1 MCSQNQ
7 PARSPVD
14 FGAVPGSETTK
25 YRAGHGRTYGAGVD
39 LEKQS
44 NRYCS
49 ASRRGQGQSPLTDRT
64 EMLTDT
70 TPARM
75 KASPPAEDFSF
86 VIGGPLFQALRR
98 AHLTGDGLQ
107 LVRRRIVA
115 LATIAWVPLLALS
128 ALDGK
133 ALGNAVAVPFLRD
146 IDAHARFLVAL
157 PLLVLAEI
165 AVHRRTRPVV
175 AQFVTLGLVGE
186 GVRERFEAAVRSAMR
201 LRNSV
206 VAEVM
211 LIALVYGVGIL
222 VVWRYYFALAA
233 PTWYAAP
240 TVDGRQPH
248 LAGWWYFL
256 VSVPLFQFLLLR
268 WYFRIFIWARFL
280 WQVSRMDLRYAPA
293 HPDRLGGLGFL
304 SRVGYAFA
312 PLLAAQGTLL
322 AGMFANRIFFEGA
335 RLTDFKVETFT
346 FVATMV
352 SVVLAPLLVFVGPL
366 SRARRDGMR
375 EYRHLAKRHLDEFEA
390 KWLHGGAAEGEL
402 LVGSPDISS
411 LTDMASSF
419 DVLREMRVVPITRD
433 LVFQLVVMTLL
444 PIAPLLLTMISVEE
458 LLGQFVRIVF

>member
-1 MCSQNQ
+1 M
-7 PARSPVD
+7 RT
-14 FGAVPGSETTK
+14 ETT
-25 YRAGHGRTYGAGVD
+25 AI
-39 LEKQS
+39 
-44 NRYCS
+44 
-49 ASRRGQGQSPLTDRT
+49 P
-64 EMLTDT
+64 
-70 TPARM
+70 M
-75 KASPPAEDFSF
+75 KAMPAEEDFSL

-98 AHLTGDGLQ
+98 TRLSGEGLQ
-107 LVRRRIVA
+107 LLRRRIVV
-115 LATIAWVPLLALS
+115 LATIAWLPLLALS
-128 ALDGK
+128 VLDGN
-133 ALGNAVAVPFLRD
+133 ALGNAVAVPFLKD

-165 AVHRRTRPVV
+165 VVHRRMRPVV
-175 AQFVTLGLVGE
+175 TQFVTLGLVGD
-186 GVRERFEAAVRSAMR
+186 GVREPFDAAVRSAIR

-206 VAEVM
+206 VAELM

-222 VVWRYYFALAA
+222 LVWRYYIALGAA
-233 PTWYAAP
+233 TWYAVP
-240 TVDGRQPH
+240 TPDGRQLY

-256 VSVPLFQFLLLR
+256 VSLPLFQFLLLR

-280 WQVSRMDLRYAPA
+280 WHVSRLDITYAPM

-304 SRVGYAFA
+304 SRIGYAFA
-312 PLLAAQGTLL
+312 PLLVAQGTLL

-335 RLTDFKVETFT
+335 KLTDFKIETFT

-366 SRARRDGMR
+366 SRARRDGLR
-375 EYRHLAKRHLDEFEA
+375 DYRHLAKRHLDEFEA
-390 KWLHGGAAEGEL
+390 KWLHGGAAEDEL
-402 LVGSPDISS
+402 LVGNPDVSS

-433 LVFQLVVMTLL
+433 LVVQLVIMTLV